1 LPSALAPLSPPSA
14 SLEPK
19 LNASPT
25 DPAPSLPVWF
35 RWAQL
40 VRIPTVFTVIAQ
52 VLAAFVVA
60 AGTGD
65 KALAAWPL
73 AVLILAAA
81 IAAYWAGMILNDI
94 WDLAED
100 TLERP
105 SRPLPSGAISVSAAR
120 TAGWTLLV
128 LAIAIAGLA
137 GWFSTADQPLTFA
150 PPVIAAAL
158 AIGVVLYNGPL
169 KRTPLAPLMMGL
181 CRMLCFLLGAS
192 PLMMVGTAEF
202 MQPQTWFPMHVLGF
216 AAGFGVYITGITTIS
231 RGETA
236 GGNRS
241 DLITG
246 LVTSVLGA
254 ALLAV
259 SPRLAPADTPWAFLP
274 DGRFAILVGLITLP
288 IVLRGIRTLSDPQ
301 PLMIQLL
308 IRSGILNLIPYSAVI
323 ALITAGMG
331 WALAIFALAFAAT
344 ITSARF
350 RVT

>member
-1 LPSALAPLSPPSA
+1 MNVSPS
-14 SLEPK
+14 
-19 LNASPT
+19 
-25 DPAPSLPVWF
+25 DPAPSLPLWF

-52 VLAAFVVA
+52 VLAAFLVA

-65 KALAAWPL
+65 DALAAWPL
-73 AVLILAAA
+73 AVLILLAA

-105 SRPLPSGAISVSAAR
+105 SRPLPSGAISVSTAR
-120 TAGWTLLV
+120 TAGWTLLGLSIV
-128 LAIAIAGLA
+128 SAGLA
-137 GWFSTADQPLTFA
+137 GWVSTADQPLTFA

-158 AIGVVLYNGPL
+158 AVGIVLYNGPL
-169 KRTPLAPLMMGL
+169 KRTPFAPLMMGL
-181 CRMLCFLLGAS
+181 CRMLCFLLGAA
-192 PLMMVGTAEF
+192 PLMIVGTAEF
-202 MQPQTWFPMHVLGF
+202 TQPQIWFPMHVLGF
-216 AAGFGVYITGITTIS
+216 AAGFGVYITGITTIA
-231 RGETA
+231 RGETT
-236 GGNRS
+236 GGHRS

-246 LVTSVLGA
+246 LVVAVVGA

-259 SPRLAPADTPWAFLP
+259 APRLAPAETPWAFQP

-288 IVLRGIRTLSDPQ
+288 VVLRGIRTVADPR
-301 PLMIQLL
+301 PPMIQML
-308 IRSGILNLIPYSAVI
+308 IRSGLLNLIPYSAII

-344 ITSARF
+344 LTAARF

>member
-1 LPSALAPLSPPSA
+1 VSSP
-14 SLEPK
+14 
-19 LNASPT
+19 
-25 DPAPSLPVWF
+25 DPAPSLPIWF

-40 VRIPTVFTVIAQ
+40 VRIPTVFTVLAQ
-52 VLAAFVVA
+52 VLAAFLVA
-60 AGTGD
+60 AGTAD
-65 KALAAWPL
+65 DAAAAWPL
-73 AVLILAAA
+73 AALIMVAAV
-81 IAAYWAGMILNDI
+81 AAYWAGMILNDI

-100 TLERP
+100 AVERP

-120 TAGWTLLV
+120 TTGWSLLFLSIAVAGIAGWV
-128 LAIAIAGLA
+128 
-137 GWFSTADQPLTFA
+137 STPDRPMTFA

-169 KRTPLAPLMMGL
+169 KRTPFAPLMMGV

-192 PLMMVGTAEF
+192 PLMIVGAAEF
-202 MQPQTWFPMHVLGF
+202 AQPQIWFPLHVFGL

-231 RGETA
+231 RGETG
-236 GGNRS
+236 GGNRT
-241 DLITG
+241 DVVTG
-246 LVTSVLGA
+246 LVVAVVGA

-259 SPRLAPADTPWAFLP
+259 APRLAPAGTAWAFLP

-288 IVLRGIRTLSDPQ
+288 VVMRGFRTLSDLRPA
-301 PLMIQLL
+301 MIQNLV
-308 IRSGILNLIPYSAVI
+308 RSGILNLIAYSAVI
-323 ALITAGMG
+323 ALIAAGMG